1 MAVGVNYVKWT
12 PFFDLTV
19 YLREHEMINNVFFCE
34 VMAECLL
41 SGNNSA
47 EKYWVKWKR
56 TVTKE
61 KWFTFRELCYTS
73 FKQQKKQKVKRK
85 CSTCEIFFKWIFNIT
100 FGKRATKFFL
110 SYWNNSILQICWLR
124 FQFLRAKIKKK
135 TLIQEENNLTHFL
148 VIFSL
153 IWGDSELFIIYYF
166 SLRIFTILESQLK
179 LLREFLIDMFN
190 KNVFPS

>member
-1 MAVGVNYVKWT
+1 MLIA
-12 PFFDLTV
+12 
-19 YLREHEMINNVFFCE
+19 
-34 VMAECLL
+34 L
-41 SGNNSA
+41 SI
-47 EKYWVKWKR
+47 
-56 TVTKE
+56 
-61 KWFTFRELCYTS
+61 
-73 FKQQKKQKVKRK
+73 FKSKD
-85 CSTCEIFFKWIFNIT
+85 
-100 FGKRATKFFL
+100 
-110 SYWNNSILQICWLR
+110 
-124 FQFLRAKIKKK
+124 KKK